1 MSTVLIVGASLAVL
15 VAVGILLQTMDN
27 KRKENRQREAALNAR
42 ARSFDYMLNGFPE
55 GFLHPQLKILICHC
69 LIEVFSQLN
78 KIDPGNT
85 NYTGKLA
92 TAQQRLTEFSAKP
105 GKRAPVTLS
114 DRAQIR
120 EVQKML
126 SSLYNFVSELA
137 ASKRIKPADAIH
149 YRKLL
154 QRLLLQ
160 TTLDELINPIAE
172 ALDQNNKPLAIHYL
186 QVGRDKM
193 QHENEDGFY
202 NDSINKHNTR
212 IDALTQQTPT
222 QNPSSNTHQQYTDK
236 QWEGLAKT
244 DDSWKKKSIYD

>member
-1 MSTVLIVGASLAVL
+1 MSIVFIVGASLAVL
-15 VAVGILLQTMDN
+15 IGVGILLQTIDN
-27 KRKENRQREAALNAR
+27 KKKENHQREATLNVR
-42 ARSFDYMLNGFPE
+42 VRNFDYMLNGFPE
-55 GFLHPQLKILICHC
+55 GFLHPQLKILVCHC

-78 KIDPGNT
+78 KIDPGNK
-85 NYTGKLA
+85 NYADKLV

-105 GKRAPVTLS
+105 GKPASVTLS

-126 SSLYNFVSELA
+126 SSLHNFVSKLA
-137 ASKRIKPADAIH
+137 ASKRIKPVDANH

-172 ALDQNNKPLAIHYL
+172 AVDQNNKPLAIHYL

-193 QHENEDGFY
+193 QQENEDGFY
-202 NDSINKHNTR
+202 NDSINKHNSR
-212 IDALTQQTPT
+212 IEALMQQTPT
-222 QNPSSNTHQQYTDK
+222 QETDK
-236 QWEGLAKT
+236 QQEGLAKA